1 MNEVPL
7 GENTESW
14 VVRQDG
20 AMYHDKQ
27 QKGKLPEVPQEG
39 DVLVRS
45 VIHVGDVWL
54 DTPYMYCR
62 GCTGKICHTC
72 RGCMVRYIIHYGMF
86 W

>member
-1 MNEVPL
+1 MKWYSARTGRRPLSLEKSCIKGVWGVGLASRRCNVNEVPL

-45 VIHVGDVWL
+45 VIHVGV
-54 DTPYMYCR
+54 Y
-62 GCTGKICHTC
+62 
-72 RGCMVRYIIHYGMF
+72 
-86 W
+86 

>member
-45 VIHVGDVWL
+45 VILVGVN
-54 DTPYMYCR
+54 
-62 GCTGKICHTC
+62 K
-72 RGCMVRYIIHYGMF
+72 
-86 W
+86 